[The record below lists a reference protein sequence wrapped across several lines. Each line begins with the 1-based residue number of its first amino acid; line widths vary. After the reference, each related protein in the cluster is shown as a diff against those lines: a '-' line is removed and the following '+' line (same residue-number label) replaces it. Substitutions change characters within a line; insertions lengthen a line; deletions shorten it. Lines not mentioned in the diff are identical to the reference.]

1 MNPGSSPMN
10 NFNPTTSSEVL
21 QKIKGEVQT
30 SSIWFNSDQIAAL
43 QILKS
48 TLQQAEHGKKIL
60 GYVQVNS
67 IDQSILKPL

>member
-1 MNPGSSPMN
+1 MN

-48 TLQQAEHGKKIL
+48 TLQQAQHGKKAL